1 MRLLVVRHG
10 PTVLNDAG
18 RLRGWMDPPLTAEGL
33 EQAEALRLPDLP
45 MLTSDLK
52 RAAQTALAAGR
63 RAALTPALR
72 PWNVGSFAGQ
82 PTHFVH
88 PKLCEYVRQPELP
101 VPFGES
107 WEQFERRFL
116 SFLKALRTDCVLFT
130 HFRNL
135 RVLTALRSW
144 TVDRAALLLPWEPP
158 PGATVEVE
166 L

>member
-10 PTVLNDAG
+10 PTVLNERG

-33 EQAEALRLPDLP
+33 EQAEALRLPSLP
-45 MLTSDLK
+45 MLSSDLK

-63 RAALTPALR
+63 RATLTPALR

-82 PTHFVH
+82 PTQLVH
-88 PKLCEYVRQPELP
+88 PKLCEYVQQPEQP

-107 WEQFERRFL
+107 WEQFEGRFL
-116 SFLKALRTDCVLFT
+116 SFLRMLRSDCVLFT

-135 RVLTALRSW
+135 RVLMALTPHGVARS
-144 TVDRAALLLPWEPP
+144 ALLEPWESPL
-158 PGATVEVE
+158 GATVEVE